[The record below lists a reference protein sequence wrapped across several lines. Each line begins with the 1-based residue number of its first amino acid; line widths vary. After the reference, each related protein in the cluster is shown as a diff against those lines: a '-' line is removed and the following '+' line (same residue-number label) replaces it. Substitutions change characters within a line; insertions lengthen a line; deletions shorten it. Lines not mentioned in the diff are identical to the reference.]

1 MTTKE
6 ERIFVFHHNGLQ
18 FVNQGNGRREKK
30 DLRRRG
36 GMTSMKLNSN
46 IPNNQD
52 ANTINNVT
60 FFVLGVTVIT
70 ITG

>member
-1 MTTKE
+1 
-6 ERIFVFHHNGLQ
+6 
-18 FVNQGNGRREKK
+18 
-30 DLRRRG
+30 
-36 GMTSMKLNSN
+36 MTSMKLNSS